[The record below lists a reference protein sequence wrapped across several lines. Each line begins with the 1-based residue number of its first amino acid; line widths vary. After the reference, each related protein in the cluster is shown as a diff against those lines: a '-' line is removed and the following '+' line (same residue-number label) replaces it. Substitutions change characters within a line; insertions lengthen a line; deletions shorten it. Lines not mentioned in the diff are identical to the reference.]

1 MSDGPDSPPFS
12 TVDIS
17 SDNREDE
24 DLFASAVQEVSLD
37 PEMNGAADGLEK
49 ATIGN
54 PPSITTTLSSPIM
67 EEIATERANNIIIT
81 ITDPQKIGEGMSS
94 YVAYRVIT
102 KTNMPIF
109 SKNELLVLRRFSDF
123 LGLHEKLT
131 EKYLRSGRVIP
142 PAPEKSIVGTT
153 KLKMTSTPST
163 ESANG
168 SSSSA
173 SVQSQFVERRRA
185 GLERFLNRV
194 AQHPV
199 LCIDPDFREFL
210 ESDTE
215 LPKATSTSALSGAG
229 VLRLFNKVGET
240 VNKITYRMDE
250 SDPWF
255 EERSSRIES
264 LESCL
269 RRLFVA
275 CEALSAERR
284 ELAARAHEAGR
295 ALSALAAA
303 DAHAPLCRALAHTA
317 DLHEKVHHTTHMY
330 IQYHAVRA
338 GGRRRACAALSRAR
352 AHRRPPRE
360 GTPHYTHVHTVSC
373 CPRWRPPTR
382 MRRSV
387 ARSRTPPTS
396 TRRYTTLHTCTYSIM
411 LSALAAAD
419 AHAPLCRAL
428 AHTADLHEKVHHTT
442 HMYIQYHAVRAGGR
456 RRACAALSRARA
468 HRRPPREGTP
478 HYTHVHTVSCCP
490 RWRPPTR
497 MRRSVA
503 RSRTPPTSTRRYTTL
518 HTCTYSIM
526 LSALAAADAHAPLC
540 RALAHTAD
548 LHEKVH
554 HTTHMYIQYHAVRA
568 GGRRRAC
575 AALSRARAHRRP
587 PREGTPHYT
596 HVHTVSC
603 CPRWRPP
610 TRMRRSVARSRTPPT
625 STRRYTTLHT
635 CTYSIMLSALAA
647 ADAHAPLCRA
657 LAHTADLHE
666 KVHHTTH
673 MYIQYHA
680 VRAGGR
686 RRACAAL
693 SRARAHRRPPRE
705 DRTTEAR
712 AIQHGLLRAN
722 RTHKG
727 LPRPDRR
734 H

>member
-317 DLHEKVHHTTHMY
+317 DLHEKIEQLRLEQSNTDFYVLTEHIKDYLGLIGAIKDVFHERVKVFQNWQHAQMQLTKRRENKAKAELANRPEKIEQASNEIIEWEAKVERGQQEFDQISSVIKKELERWEEARLTELRLTLLRYLELHM
-330 IQYHAVRA
+330 QHQAQ
-338 GGRRRACAALSRAR
+338 AL
-352 AHRRPPRE
+352 
-360 GTPHYTHVHTVSC
+360 
-373 CPRWRPPTR
+373 
-382 MRRSV
+382 
-387 ARSRTPPTS
+387 
-396 TRRYTTLHTCTYSIM
+396 RYW
-411 LSALAAAD
+411 D
-419 AHAPLCRAL
+419 AFLP
-428 AHTADLHEKVHHTT
+428 
-442 HMYIQYHAVRAGGR
+442 
-456 RRACAALSRARA
+456 
-468 HRRPPREGTP
+468 
-478 HYTHVHTVSCCP
+478 
-490 RWRPPTR
+490 
-497 MRRSVA
+497 
-503 RSRTPPTSTRRYTTL
+503 
-518 HTCTYSIM
+518 
-526 LSALAAADAHAPLC
+526 
-540 RALAHTAD
+540 
-548 LHEKVH
+548 
-554 HTTHMYIQYHAVRA
+554 
-568 GGRRRAC
+568 
-575 AALSRARAHRRP
+575 
-587 PREGTPHYT
+587 
-596 HVHTVSC
+596 
-603 CPRWRPP
+603 
-610 TRMRRSVARSRTPPT
+610 
-625 STRRYTTLHT
+625 
-635 CTYSIMLSALAA
+635 
-647 ADAHAPLCRA
+647 
-657 LAHTADLHE
+657 
-666 KVHHTTH
+666 
-673 MYIQYHA
+673 
-680 VRAGGR
+680 
-686 RRACAAL
+686 
-693 SRARAHRRPPRE
+693 
-705 DRTTEAR
+705 EAR
-712 AIQHGLLRAN
+712 AI
-722 RTHKG
+722 K
-727 LPRPDRR
+727 
-734 H
+734 